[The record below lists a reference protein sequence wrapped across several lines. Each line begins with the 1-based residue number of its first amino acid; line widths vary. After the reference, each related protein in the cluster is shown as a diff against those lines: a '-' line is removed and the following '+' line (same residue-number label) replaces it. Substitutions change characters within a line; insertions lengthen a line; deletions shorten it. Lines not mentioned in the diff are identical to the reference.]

1 MSSMAAKRAR
11 REHRALNDDTEGR
24 VSDFLTNRELGRVRQ
39 TEKRAVNRKY
49 SPALRKIQRRGRDEY
64 SKVDIP
70 STFWQQ
76 YHLNRITDIEKLLQD
91 YEEDLS
97 IAEERSVN
105 INFAPGEIIAAK
117 ERILEQNLSE
127 IDNRIS
133 LSKLMSELLYLH
145 GLYPYILSIEELGK
159 GN

>member
-1 MSSMAAKRAR
+1 M
-11 REHRALNDDTEGR
+11 
-24 VSDFLTNRELGRVRQ
+24 
-39 TEKRAVNRKY
+39 
-49 SPALRKIQRRGRDEY
+49 
-64 SKVDIP
+64 
-70 STFWQQ
+70 
-76 YHLNRITDIEKLLQD
+76 DIEKLLQD

-97 IAEERSVN
+97 IAEERSIN

-145 GLYPYILSIEELGK
+145 GLYPYILSIEELSK